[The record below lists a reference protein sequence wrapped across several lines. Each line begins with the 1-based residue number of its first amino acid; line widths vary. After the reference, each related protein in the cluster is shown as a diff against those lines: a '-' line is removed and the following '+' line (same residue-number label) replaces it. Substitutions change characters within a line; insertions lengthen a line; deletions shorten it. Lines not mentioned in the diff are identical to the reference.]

1 MDKYV
6 IIEIVDNHLNPDGLS
21 LIVKA
26 NRIYNASEFEHLSE
40 IFEKKY
46 YRFSLSETADTE
58 MFIYPFSN
66 RILNRML
73 CIAKQQ
79 EEGVFWEPDL
89 SEFYDSPLQLRDG
102 TIKIVHKYIGFLLPS
117 I

>member
-26 NRIYNASEFEHLSE
+26 NRICNASEFEHLSE
-40 IFEKKY
+40 IFGKKY

-58 MFIYPFSN
+58 MFIYPFSDK
-66 RILNRML
+66 ILNRML
-73 CIAKQQ
+73 CVARQQ
-79 EEGVFWEPDL
+79 EEGIFWEPDL
-89 SEFYDSPLQLRDG
+89 SDFYDSPLQLRDG
-102 TIKIVHKYIGFLLPS
+102 TIKTVHKYIGFLLLS